1 MTRMKRRRLATA
13 VATSF
18 VLLAATA
25 TGVAALVPASGGP
38 VSSTN
43 YPINVAA
50 GVDAFD
56 PHVSGNIASYSADA
70 HIRYYDF
77 VTGADAQV
85 PAPVGAT
92 DLLSDVDDG
101 RIVFTRFSGGGA
113 HVMVFD
119 TATAITTEV
128 DPEPTPLRLG
138 TAIGS
143 VTVAFIDQTVASTGE
158 LFVAALGTPGQQVT
172 FDDRFDQNPN
182 VGSGGGPIVFESCAT
197 DPSNCDIRMAF
208 MTGGSHYVWTA
219 VTDTSEPEAN
229 PDSDGSL
236 IAYDATRTGER
247 DINWRTVD
255 LGGSEV
261 RLELPGEQRNPSIS
275 DGIVTFESVP
285 VGGSSADLFAY
296 EIATNRL
303 FQVTSTV
310 GIEESLNDA
319 FVLSNGSVRLVWAQ
333 GPIGD
338 RDVRAADLV
347 LPPVGPTYTFGGF
360 RQPVDARP
368 TLNLLKAGAAVPVK
382 FSLGGDQGLNIFAAG
397 YPKSELIGCDSNA
410 NVDGIE
416 TTVTAGGSSLAY
428 DSVTSTYTYIWK
440 TDRAWA
446 GTCRQLVLEF
456 ADAGATTARA
466 NFKFK

>member
-1 MTRMKRRRLATA
+1 M
-13 VATSF
+13 VA
-18 VLLAATA
+18 LLAVVALAIPTRVAGLTPSTGGSISAT
-25 TGVAALVPASGGP
+25 L
-38 VSSTN
+38 

-56 PHVSGNIASYSADA
+56 PHVSGNIASYTADA

-77 VTGADAQV
+77 FTGADAQV

-113 HVMVFD
+113 HIMVFD
-119 TATAITTEV
+119 TATTITTEV
-128 DPEPTPLRLG
+128 DPQPTHLRLG
-138 TAIGS
+138 AAIGS

-182 VGSGGGPIVFESCAT
+182 VGSGVGPIVFESCAT

-208 MTGGSHYVWTA
+208 MTGGSHYVWMA

-236 IAYDATRTGER
+236 IVYDATRTGER
-247 DINWRTVD
+247 DIYWQTVD

-285 VGGSSADLFAY
+285 LGGSTADLFAY

-338 RDVRAADLV
+338 RDIRGADLV
-347 LPPVGPTYTFGGF
+347 LPPVGPTYSFGGF
-360 RQPVDARP
+360 KQPVDGRP
-368 TLNLLKAGAAVPVK
+368 TLNSMKAGAAVPVK
-382 FSLGGDQGLNIFAAG
+382 FSLGGNQGMNIFAAG
-397 YPKSELIGCDSNA
+397 YPKSQSITCDSTA

-416 TTVTAGGSSLAY
+416 ATVAAGGSSLAY
-428 DSVTSTYTYIWK
+428 DASTDTYTYIWK
-440 TDRAWA
+440 TDKSWA